1 MHDEKVERIKV
12 KAGNVTTSATALT
25 RLTKPTDDLV
35 RTLAKDFE
43 RQAKDLL
50 QELQGFLK
58 PEQLRK

>member
-1 MHDEKVERIKV
+1 MDDEKVERIKV
-12 KAGNVTTSATALT
+12 IAGNVTASARALT

-43 RQAKDLL
+43 RQAKDLP